1 MNSTSTDSNQKDPK
15 PWIFL
20 IGTIVWSWSFYSIS
34 SITGQDPFEF
44 PTVIF
49 FAVGGLGPLFVSSLL
64 IAKGCWNNSESS
76 TEFLKRSL
84 DPRRLSLKW
93 YLILT
98 ALVLLLA
105 LSPLI
110 FETSTVMEEGLI
122 DRGPVLFLFIGAVFG
137 GLEEIGWRGY
147 AQESLQRRFSVLTA
161 SLIIGIFWAFWH
173 LPLFFMQGTY
183 QEGLGVG
190 TTAFWAFNAAIIVG
204 SPIYAWLYNRSGKI
218 IFAAVF
224 YHALGNVMGEIIT
237 DVDVVYNVGVE
248 AFIALL
254 LIMVFWK
261 TMGSKEDG

>member
-1 MNSTSTDSNQKDPK
+1 
-15 PWIFL
+15 
-20 IGTIVWSWSFYSIS
+20 
-34 SITGQDPFEF
+34 
-44 PTVIF
+44 
-49 FAVGGLGPLFVSSLL
+49 
-64 IAKGCWNNSESS
+64 
-76 TEFLKRSL
+76 
-84 DPRRLSLKW
+84 
-93 YLILT
+93 
-98 ALVLLLA
+98 
-105 LSPLI
+105 
-110 FETSTVMEEGLI
+110 MEEGLI